1 MCRPILSDALIT
13 MTTTSAPEPDI
24 FTRITAMWTAVHVCY
39 TRGKRQKKTK
49 QGKRVF
55 NPRTPKHKK
64 YILPTYSRENAYV
77 LWWELVVWS
86 SFIWVS
92 YEKSSSSYCSMQYFW
107 WGCRGNLKLI
117 ALGSERVNRLRY
129 YVHHQLPPQ
138 ILLTLQVSVLLTMG
152 YHCSPGVLD
161 RVHVHLPAQ
170 APVPRYCVAR

>member
-1 MCRPILSDALIT
+1 MSPNFVRCTNHHD
-13 MTTTSAPEPDI
+13 DH
-24 FTRITAMWTAVHVCY
+24 FGTRARHLYQDHCNVDCSTCMLYEGQKA
-39 TRGKRQKKTK
+39 KKKTK

-117 ALGSERVNRLRY
+117 TLGSERVNRLRY